1 MCWDSVQRPHARKGH
16 HSGHCRRT
24 HTQSLSLS
32 LSRSLVLSFSRSLT
46 LSLSHS
52 HSLALF
58 LSSFSG
64 WGRCVYVHS
73 VGGLIPL
80 ISLVPSLPI
89 PFRPLAFVVVVS
101 ARHDQDITGLAAGL
115 SGDAGQVS
123 QPGVVEETLM
133 DDVEEELVNGVSHAA
148 VQTINDDE
156 DVDED
161 HEDDDVA
168 EIVEDT
174 VVDDFGSG
182 PPAGLPGLPARN
194 DSDEAGGSAPDGVSD
209 NDVEVLGVV
218 PAPRTPELGVAGPST
233 PPGVPEEAELV
244 ETGDE
249 EDPGD
254 DWFDEAQDFSTSSH
268 SLSRRATQPSTT
280 SAILQHVTSHPTLAT
295 GYELQVGRHHLP
307 VASCSFPV
315 ATLASRVE
323 RPKIRRIQ
331 EDGGEAA
338 DDGEVEEA
346 SFFIHS
352 SSLSPTLL
360 VPWRKY
366 CSDDRGWRGRGRGHA
381 SEGRH
386 SVGRRR
392 R

>member
-1 MCWDSVQRPHARKGH
+1 LAQDVCLLWARFP
-16 HSGHCRRT
+16 T
-24 HTQSLSLS
+24 EP
-32 LSRSLVLSFSRSLT
+32 
-46 LSLSHS
+46 
-52 HSLALF
+52 ALF
-58 LSSFSG
+58 HGGSLKRWMCVSQMANDEDFDWPPDVEAEEGANVAASG
-64 WGRCVYVHS
+64 EDCEED
-73 VGGLIPL
+73 
-80 ISLVPSLPI
+80 VPMAEEDDAVEI
-89 PFRPLAFVVVVS
+89 EGCTE
-101 ARHDQDITGLAAGL
+101 DITGLAAGL

-254 DWFDEAQDFSTSSH
+254 DWFDEAQ
-268 SLSRRATQPSTT
+268 
-280 SAILQHVTSHPTLAT
+280 
-295 GYELQVGRHHLP
+295 
-307 VASCSFPV
+307 
-315 ATLASRVE
+315 
-323 RPKIRRIQ
+323 

-346 SFFIHS
+346 GEEGDEDMPRKDGIP
-352 SSLSPTLL
+352 LEDEDDDEGCANDVTGDAYEDEEGEEEEPEAVVDLDGDEDDL
-360 VPWRKY
+360 VDMEGVVV
-366 CSDDRGWRGRGRGHA
+366 DDGEDAEDPPELPRTFRQKKRPAEEHA
-381 SEGRH
+381 RAQKLARVQLASAVDEE
-386 SVGRRR
+386 
-392 R
+392 